1 MDIIYHILRY
11 SVEDGIIKVIFVKGE
26 DNSEDPYTKNVKKEV
41 LKKHFEEVVCEN
53 MSES

>member
-1 MDIIYHILRY
+1 MVREF
-11 SVEDGIIKVIFVKGE
+11 VEDGIIKVIFVRGE
-26 DNSEDPYTKNVKKEV
+26 DNSADPYTKNVKKEV